1 MQGKPLLIGGGL
13 VLIAVFGTL
22 YWRLQ
27 SEPQV
32 VAQDSQADNATSVLT
47 GDSQATPMPTEAQ
60 LQALLQNPA
69 VKNQAQ
75 RLAFHQAYRDFVSGA
90 AELSPAQRER
100 QAQALREQIETYE
113 QRSEL
118 AMSESLLL
126 QLGLIQLTTDDE
138 QAQKDQATALVA
150 RYKVISAER
159 EAKAATPSAEFQR
172 YKVDEK
178 RIVEEVLS
186 MDSIPDGLSRDEY
199 LRQRLQQTRE
209 QHYQ

>member
-1 MQGKPLLIGGGL
+1 MQGKPLLIGGGI

-27 SEPQV
+27 NEPQMV
-32 VAQDSQADNATSVLT
+32 VPTSQADSPADVIA
-47 GDSQATPMPTEAQ
+47 GDSPVTSIPTEAQ

-69 VKNQAQ
+69 VKNQEQ
-75 RLAFHQAYRDFVSGA
+75 RLAFHQAYRSFVSGA
-90 AELSPAQRER
+90 AELSPAQRES

-138 QAQKDQATALVA
+138 QAQKDQATTLVA
-150 RYKVISAER
+150 RYKAISAER
-159 EAKAATPSAEFQR
+159 EDKAATPSAEFQR

-199 LRQRLQQTRE
+199 LRQRLQQARE

>member
-1 MQGKPLLIGGGL
+1 MQGKPLLIGGGI

-27 SEPQV
+27 IEPQMI
-32 VAQDSQADNATSVLT
+32 APTSQADSPADVVS
-47 GDSQATPMPTEAQ
+47 GDSPVTSIPTEAQ
-60 LQALLQNPA
+60 LQALLQNTA
-69 VKNQAQ
+69 VKNQEQ
-75 RLAFHQAYRDFVSGA
+75 RLAFHQAYRSFVSGA
-90 AELSPAQRER
+90 AELSPAQRES

-150 RYKVISAER
+150 RYKAISAER

-199 LRQRLQQTRE
+199 LRQRLQQARE

>member
-27 SEPQV
+27 NEPQMI
-32 VAQDSQADNATSVLT
+32 APTSQADSPADVVS
-47 GDSQATPMPTEAQ
+47 GDSPVTSIPTEAQ

-69 VKNQAQ
+69 VKNQEQ
-75 RLAFHQAYRDFVSGA
+75 RLAFHQAYRSFVSGA
-90 AELSPAQRER
+90 AELSPAQRES

-150 RYKVISAER
+150 RYKAISAER
-159 EAKAATPSAEFQR
+159 EAKSATPSAEFQR

-199 LRQRLQQTRE
+199 LRQRLQQARE

>member
-1 MQGKPLLIGGGL
+1 MQGKSLLVGGGL
-13 VLIAVFGTL
+13 VLVAVLGTL

-32 VAQDSQADNATSVLT
+32 VAQGSQADNATSVLT
-47 GDSQATPMPTEAQ
+47 GDSPATPMPTEAQ
-60 LQALLQNPA
+60 LPALLQNPA

-126 QLGLIQLTTDDE
+126 QLGLIQLTTGDE
-138 QAQKDQATALVA
+138 QAQKDQASALVA
-150 RYKVISAER
+150 RYKAISAER
-159 EAKAATPSAEFQR
+159 EAKTAHPSAEFRR
-172 YKVDEK
+172 YKADEK

-186 MDSIPDGLSRDEY
+186 MDSYPDGLSRDEY
-199 LRQRLQQTRE
+199 LRQRLQQARE

>member
-27 SEPQV
+27 NEPQV
-32 VAQDSQADNATSVLT
+32 VAPTSQADSPADMVA
-47 GDSQATPMPTEAQ
+47 GDSPVTSIPTEAQ
-60 LQALLQNPA
+60 LQELLQNPV
-69 VKNQAQ
+69 VKNQEQ
-75 RLAFHQAYRDFVSGA
+75 RLAFHQAYRSFVSGA
-90 AELSPAQRER
+90 TELSPAQREN

-138 QAQKDQATALVA
+138 QAQKDQAAALVA
-150 RYKVISAER
+150 RYKAISAER
-159 EAKAATPSAEFQR
+159 EAKAAKPSAEFQR

-199 LRQRLQQTRE
+199 LRQRLQQARE

>member
-1 MQGKPLLIGGGL
+1 MQGKPLLIGGGI

-27 SEPQV
+27 NEPQV
-32 VAQDSQADNATSVLT
+32 VAPTSQTANPADVVA
-47 GDSQATPMPTEAQ
+47 GDSPVTSIPTEAQ
-60 LQALLQNPA
+60 LQELLQNPA
-69 VKNQAQ
+69 VKNQEQ
-75 RLAFHQAYRDFVSGA
+75 RLAFHQAYRSFVSGA
-90 AELSPAQRER
+90 AELSPAQRES

-150 RYKVISAER
+150 RYKAISAER

-199 LRQRLQQTRE
+199 LRQRLQQARE

>member
-27 SEPQV
+27 NEPQMI
-32 VAQDSQADNATSVLT
+32 APTSQADSPADVVA
-47 GDSQATPMPTEAQ
+47 GDSPVTSIPTEAQ

-69 VKNQAQ
+69 VKNQEQ
-75 RLAFHQAYRDFVSGA
+75 RLAFHQAYRSFVSGA
-90 AELSPAQRER
+90 AELSPAQRES

-150 RYKVISAER
+150 RYKAISAER
-159 EAKAATPSAEFQR
+159 EAKSATPSAEFQR

-199 LRQRLQQTRE
+199 LRQRLQQARE

>member
-1 MQGKPLLIGGGL
+1 MQGKPLLIGGGI
-13 VLIAVFGTL
+13 VLIAVCGTL

-27 SEPQV
+27 NEPQMV
-32 VAQDSQADNATSVLT
+32 VPTSQADSPADVVS
-47 GDSQATPMPTEAQ
+47 GDSPVTSIPTEAQ

-69 VKNQAQ
+69 VKNQEQ
-75 RLAFHQAYRDFVSGA
+75 RLAFHQAYRSFVSGA
-90 AELSPAQRER
+90 AELSPAQRES

-150 RYKVISAER
+150 RYKAISAER
-159 EAKAATPSAEFQR
+159 EAKSATPSAEFQR

-186 MDSIPDGLSRDEY
+186 MNSIPDGLSRDEY
-199 LRQRLQQTRE
+199 LRQRLQQARE

>member
-1 MQGKPLLIGGGL
+1 MQGKPLLIGGGI
-13 VLIAVFGTL
+13 VLIAVCGTL

-27 SEPQV
+27 NEPQMV
-32 VAQDSQADNATSVLT
+32 VPTSQADSPADVVS
-47 GDSQATPMPTEAQ
+47 GDSPVTSIPTEAQ

-69 VKNQAQ
+69 VKNQEQ
-75 RLAFHQAYRDFVSGA
+75 RLAFHQAYRSFVSGA
-90 AELSPAQRER
+90 AELSPAQRES

-150 RYKVISAER
+150 RYKAISAER
-159 EAKAATPSAEFQR
+159 EAKSATPSAEFQR

-199 LRQRLQQTRE
+199 LRQRLQQARE

>member
-1 MQGKPLLIGGGL
+1 MQGKPLLIGGAL
-13 VLIAVFGTL
+13 VLIAVSGTL

-27 SEPQV
+27 SEPQGMV
-32 VAQDSQADNATSVLT
+32 LTSQADSPADIFA
-47 GDSQATPMPTEAQ
+47 GDSPVTSIPTEAQ
-60 LQALLQNPA
+60 LQELLQNPA
-69 VKNQAQ
+69 VKNQEQ
-75 RLAFHQAYRDFVSGA
+75 RLAFHQAYRSFVSGA
-90 AELSPAQRER
+90 AELSPAQREN

-138 QAQKDQATALVA
+138 QAQKDQVAALVA
-150 RYKVISAER
+150 RYKAISAER

-199 LRQRLQQTRE
+199 LRQRLQQARE

>member
-27 SEPQV
+27 NEPQM
-32 VAQDSQADNATSVLT
+32 VAPTSQADSPADVFAGDSPATSI
-47 GDSQATPMPTEAQ
+47 PTKAQ
-60 LQALLQNPA
+60 LQELLQNPA
-69 VKNQAQ
+69 VKNQEQ
-75 RLAFHQAYRDFVSGA
+75 RLAFHQAYRNFVSGA
-90 AELSPAQRER
+90 AELSPAQRES

-150 RYKVISAER
+150 RYKAISAER

-199 LRQRLQQTRE
+199 LRQRLQQARE

>member
-1 MQGKPLLIGGGL
+1 MQGKPLLIGGGI

-27 SEPQV
+27 NEPQV
-32 VAQDSQADNATSVLT
+32 VAPTSQTANPADVVA
-47 GDSQATPMPTEAQ
+47 GDSPVTSIPTEAQ
-60 LQALLQNPA
+60 LQELLQNPA
-69 VKNQAQ
+69 VKNQEQ
-75 RLAFHQAYRDFVSGA
+75 RLAFHQAYRSFVSGA
-90 AELSPAQRER
+90 AELSPAQRES

-150 RYKVISAER
+150 RYKAISAER

-186 MDSIPDGLSRDEY
+186 MESIPDGLSRDEY
-199 LRQRLQQTRE
+199 LRQRLQQARE

>member
-1 MQGKPLLIGGGL
+1 MQGKPLLIGGAL
-13 VLIAVFGTL
+13 VLIAVSGTL

-27 SEPQV
+27 SEPQGMV
-32 VAQDSQADNATSVLT
+32 LTSQADSPADIFA
-47 GDSQATPMPTEAQ
+47 GDSPVTSIPTEAQ

-69 VKNQAQ
+69 VKNQEQ
-75 RLAFHQAYRDFVSGA
+75 RLAFHQAYRSFVSGA
-90 AELSPAQRER
+90 AELSPAQRES

-126 QLGLIQLTTDDE
+126 QLGLIQLTTYDE

-150 RYKVISAER
+150 RYKAISAER
-159 EAKAATPSAEFQR
+159 EAKSATPSAEFQR

-199 LRQRLQQTRE
+199 LRQRLQQARE

>member
-27 SEPQV
+27 NEPQV
-32 VAQDSQADNATSVLT
+32 VAPTSQADSPADVFASDSTVTSI
-47 GDSQATPMPTEAQ
+47 PTEAQ
-60 LQALLQNPA
+60 LQELLQNPA
-69 VKNQAQ
+69 VKNQEQ
-75 RLAFHQAYRDFVSGA
+75 RLAFHQAYRSFVSGA
-90 AELSPAQRER
+90 AELSPAQREN

-138 QAQKDQATALVA
+138 QAQKDQATALIA
-150 RYKVISAER
+150 RYKAISAER

-178 RIVEEVLS
+178 RIVEEVLN
-186 MDSIPDGLSRDEY
+186 MDSIPDGVSRDEY
-199 LRQRLQQTRE
+199 LRQRLQQARE

>member
-27 SEPQV
+27 NEPQMV
-32 VAQDSQADNATSVLT
+32 VPTSQADNPADMFA
-47 GDSQATPMPTEAQ
+47 GDSPVTSIPTEAQ
-60 LQALLQNPA
+60 LQELLQNPA
-69 VKNQAQ
+69 VKNQEQ
-75 RLAFHQAYRDFVSGA
+75 RLAFHQAYRSFVSGA
-90 AELSPAQRER
+90 AELSPAQRES

-150 RYKVISAER
+150 RYKAISAER

-199 LRQRLQQTRE
+199 LRQRLQQARE

>member
-1 MQGKPLLIGGGL
+1 VQGKPLLIGGGI
-13 VLIAVFGTL
+13 VLIAVFSTL

-27 SEPQV
+27 NEPQMV
-32 VAQDSQADNATSVLT
+32 VPTSQADSPADMFA
-47 GDSQATPMPTEAQ
+47 GDSPVTSIPTQAQ
-60 LQALLQNPA
+60 LQELLQNPA
-69 VKNQAQ
+69 VKNQEQ
-75 RLAFHQAYRDFVSGA
+75 RLAFHQAYRSFVSGA
-90 AELSPAQRER
+90 AELSPAQRES

-150 RYKVISAER
+150 RYKAISAER
-159 EAKAATPSAEFQR
+159 KAKAAKPSAEFQR
-172 YKVDEK
+172 YKIDEK

-199 LRQRLQQTRE
+199 LRQRLQQARE

>member
-27 SEPQV
+27 NEPQV
-32 VAQDSQADNATSVLT
+32 VAPTSQADSPADVFASDSPATSI
-47 GDSQATPMPTEAQ
+47 PTKAQ
-60 LQALLQNPA
+60 LQELLQNPV
-69 VKNQAQ
+69 VKNQEQ
-75 RLAFHQAYRDFVSGA
+75 RLAFHQAYRSFVSGA
-90 AELSPAQRER
+90 TELSPAQRES

-138 QAQKDQATALVA
+138 QTQKDQATALVA

-199 LRQRLQQTRE
+199 LRQRLQQARE

>member
-27 SEPQV
+27 NEPQV
-32 VAQDSQADNATSVLT
+32 VAPTSQTDSPADVFAGDSPATSI
-47 GDSQATPMPTEAQ
+47 PTKAQ
-60 LQALLQNPA
+60 LQELLQNPA
-69 VKNQAQ
+69 VKNQEQ
-75 RLAFHQAYRDFVSGA
+75 RLAFHQAYRSFVSGA
-90 AELSPAQRER
+90 AELSPTQRES

-138 QAQKDQATALVA
+138 QTQKDQATALIA
-150 RYKVISAER
+150 RYKAISAER

-178 RIVEEVLS
+178 RIVEEVLN
-186 MDSIPDGLSRDEY
+186 MDSIPGGVSRDEY
-199 LRQRLQQTRE
+199 LRQRLQQARE